1 MEIEPPSTTTIISQ
15 DSAHAI
21 MTTALP
27 HFIYVNLVL
36 IVLMMY
42 HMNKHNIANGSTAE
56 IEMNFA
62 YIVINVHNFNRRSR
76 FSRKS

>member
-21 MTTALP
+21 MSTALP
-27 HFIYVNLVL
+27 HFIYVNLVH

-42 HMNKHNIANGSTAE
+42 HMSEYLDGIRNHD
-56 IEMNFA
+56 
-62 YIVINVHNFNRRSR
+62 
-76 FSRKS
+76 

>member
-27 HFIYVNLVL
+27 HFIYINLVH

-42 HMNKHNIANGSTAE
+42 HMNKQNITDDFISQLQDL
-56 IEMNFA
+56 
-62 YIVINVHNFNRRSR
+62 
-76 FSRKS
+76 RK

>member
-1 MEIEPPSTTTIISQ
+1 MSSYSNTIRIYLEIEPPSTTTIISQ

-27 HFIYVNLVL
+27 YFIYVNLVL

-42 HMNKHNIANGSTAE
+42 HMNKHNSERLEN
-56 IEMNFA
+56 
-62 YIVINVHNFNRRSR
+62 
-76 FSRKS
+76 